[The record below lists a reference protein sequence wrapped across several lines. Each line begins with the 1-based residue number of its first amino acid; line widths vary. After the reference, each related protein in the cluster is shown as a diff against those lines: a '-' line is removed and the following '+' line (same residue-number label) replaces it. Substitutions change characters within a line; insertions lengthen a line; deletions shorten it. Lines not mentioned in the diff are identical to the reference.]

1 MFWSLFIFRE
11 YSTWEPASSWV
22 AYFILRSYTGT
33 NVSHSQ
39 HRKNSEEVLV
49 KNAGEWTERVEI
61 SKEEIPLSKCSMH
74 GNIQTYSSLQR
85 ENL

>member
-1 MFWSLFIFRE
+1 MYIPWALNAGTYIWQGDLF
-11 YSTWEPASSWV
+11 
-22 AYFILRSYTGT
+22 FILRAYTGT
-33 NVSHSQ
+33 GASHSQ